1 MKATVIIP
9 TTGAFEVRDAINSV
23 LDQTIETQVY
33 LVCDGDNFKGKVKV
47 ISDDYAGNPFVK
59 VCYLPINVGGNG
71 FYGHRIYASFTH
83 LINTDYVFYLDQD
96 CWFENNHVEECI
108 KTIEENDLSWS
119 YSLRKVTNKEGE
131 YICNDD
137 CESLGKW
144 KTYHGINHIDTN
156 SYCLKTDVA
165 IKLASVW
172 HGGWGQ
178 DRVFFGTLAQHF
190 ARFHC
195 TGQYTVNYRV
205 DGNPGSVNAEFFLNG
220 NKVMNEKYNG
230 EFPWRKKI

>member
-1 MKATVIIP
+1 
-9 TTGAFEVRDAINSV
+9 
-23 LDQTIETQVY
+23 
-33 LVCDGDNFKGKVKV
+33 
-47 ISDDYAGNPFVK
+47 
-59 VCYLPINVGGNG
+59 
-71 FYGHRIYASFTH
+71 

-96 CWFENNHVEECI
+96 CWFETNHVEECI